1 MDIERIPEPI
11 TLTAAVA
18 MFQES
23 HRSRDLCA
31 LICEHCMKEQTT
43 SEMEDA
49 VNTLRDRFLEQVPPG
64 YDSMT
69 RSQASKLAKAV
80 IGIGGIITIHDELES
95 VVYDTIEA
103 IVHGTRAA
111 LENFGNFV
119 ADNE

>member
-18 MFQES
+18 MFHDS

-31 LICEHCMKEQTT
+31 LICEHCLKEQKTND
-43 SEMEDA
+43 MEDA
-49 VNTLRDRFLEQVPPG
+49 VNALRDRFLEQVPPG
-64 YDSMT
+64 YESMT
-69 RSQASKLAKAV
+69 RSQADKLAKAV
-80 IGIGGIITIHDELES
+80 IGIGGIITVHDELES
-95 VVYDTIEA
+95 VIYDTIEA
-103 IVHGTRAA
+103 VVDGTKAA